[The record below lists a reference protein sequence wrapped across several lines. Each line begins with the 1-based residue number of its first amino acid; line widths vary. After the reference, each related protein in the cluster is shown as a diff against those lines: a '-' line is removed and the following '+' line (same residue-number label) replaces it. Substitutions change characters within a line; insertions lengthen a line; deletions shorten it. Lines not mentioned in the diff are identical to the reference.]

1 MNEQWQ
7 EYSGKYSQLSIRE
20 QYLILLTGLVAIFFI
35 IFYMFVDPTIIE
47 NKKANSKI
55 ERLTQNNQ
63 SLKISIAE
71 LENALK
77 TDPNEALRDKISQFE
92 DKLAKVDAKLLTLT
106 SDLINPVQMRH
117 ALHDLLKFEKGV
129 SLLSF
134 ELLGAQPLLALKS
147 ESEDKELTVQQQSD
161 AGQNLYRHGIK
172 IKLSGSY
179 FELQKYLKELEQLQ
193 WKFFWQDFNF
203 KLTEYPTSELEI
215 IIYSLSTKKEF
226 VGV

>member
-92 DKLAKVDAKLLTLT
+92 DKLAKV
-106 SDLINPVQMRH
+106 M
-117 ALHDLLKFEKGV
+117 
-129 SLLSF
+129 
-134 ELLGAQPLLALKS
+134 
-147 ESEDKELTVQQQSD
+147 
-161 AGQNLYRHGIK
+161 QNY
-172 IKLSGSY
+172 
-179 FELQKYLKELEQLQ
+179 
-193 WKFFWQDFNF
+193 
-203 KLTEYPTSELEI
+203 
-215 IIYSLSTKKEF
+215 
-226 VGV
+226 